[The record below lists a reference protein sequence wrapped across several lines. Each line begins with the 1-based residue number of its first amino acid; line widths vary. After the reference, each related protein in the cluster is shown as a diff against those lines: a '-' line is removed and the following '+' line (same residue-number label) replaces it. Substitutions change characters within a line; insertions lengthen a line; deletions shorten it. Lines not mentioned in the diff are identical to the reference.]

1 VSKINQ
7 CNNTKCMVML
17 RHSVVVL
24 CYSVVHVVVS
34 SFGCGAA
41 GASSS
46 LQSTVYVVVFSAR
59 PAYLQI
65 WTS

>member
-1 VSKINQ
+1 
-7 CNNTKCMVML
+7 MVML